1 VEGLATF
8 TATKNGNTRIEPRGN
23 KFKGSGILIFRI
35 KNGTVVELWKEFDG
49 VGLLEQLGME
59 LKPKEINK

>member
-1 VEGLATF
+1 MSGIHQGEFLGIPPT
-8 TATKNGNTRIEPRGN
+8 GN

-35 KNGTVVELWKEFDG
+35 KNGKVVELWEEFDG

-59 LKPKEINK
+59 LKPKEIKK